1 MKTGNNKITQ
11 SEKATEDLSSKLTGL
26 KELMFKPGGSI
37 DKIIFSSLSK
47 ALEELETGGLDSVNS
62 IAKNWIKNNTEVGA
76 SIEQV
81 TEAIEKETE
90 ALITIINN

>member
-1 MKTGNNKITQ
+1 M
-11 SEKATEDLSSKLTGL
+11 
-26 KELMFKPGGSI
+26 
-37 DKIIFSSLSK
+37 SK
-47 ALEELETGGLDSVNS
+47 ALEELETGGLNSVNS